1 LGIAVATIFELQDKS
16 IWTKEDVEFYLRVP
30 TLALIPSADLA
41 AGKGKASRKG
51 TAALEHI
58 ALRLRAARKTI
69 DG

>member
-1 LGIAVATIFELQDKS
+1 MVTIFEFRDKS

-41 AGKGKASRKG
+41 EGRGKASRKG

-58 ALRLRAARKTI
+58 ALRLRAARKAM
-69 DG
+69 DR